1 MARVKKEKL
10 TPKAKKIPKARE
22 PSEADITKAIR
33 DLLKACNIWSWKHWG
48 GPMSLKGV
56 PDIIGMIGPEGKSFY
71 IEIKKKSGVV
81 SREQQ
86 EFINSVNRHGGIAFV
101 ARSVDDVI
109 EGLGLE
115 DRFLGL
121 K

>member
-1 MARVKKEKL
+1 MAIAKKSL
-10 TPKAKKIPKARE
+10 TPKVKKPKE
-22 PSEADITKAIR
+22 PTEADITKAIR
-33 DLLKACNIWSWKHWG
+33 DVLKACNIWVWKHWG

-56 PDIIGMIGPEGKSFY
+56 PDLIGMIGPEGRAFY

-86 EFINSVNRHGGIAFV
+86 EFINSVTRHGGIAFV

-109 EGLGLE
+109 AGLGLG
-115 DRFLGL
+115 DRFLDL